1 MFQAKDGRPQQAK
14 SKEVINVE
22 VINVED
28 TNSQPVLNNIDGNN
42 NEKAFGSQPV
52 LNNIDEN
59 NNENASGSSSHE
71 IRPNHGGPILSLVD
85 PNEVLRLQDKQL
97 EAEIN
102 DASDD
107 SWSTDS

>member
-28 TNSQPVLNNIDGNN
+28 TNSQPVLNNIDENN
-42 NEKAFGSQPV
+42 NETVPGGQPAR
-52 LNNIDEN
+52 NNIDEN
-59 NNENASGSSSHE
+59 NNENVTGSSSHE
-71 IRPNHGGPILSLVD
+71 IRPSRGGPVLSPVD

-107 SWSTDS
+107 G